1 MIGRASLLLALL
13 APRAAAQS
21 LPIKA
26 TAWKLPTAFG
36 ALKAFDH
43 SYFDA
48 PSGRLYVSA
57 KGVDKVLVLLGKGS
71 LFANISVHAPQGL
84 GVAGGKL
91 FVGSD
96 EIGVLNVFDA
106 ATYAPLAQLNFS
118 LAPDVGEADDIVVA
132 PNGDILC
139 AVGDDADG
147 STDPARLA
155 VVDSKTLA
163 VKGVTS
169 SDGAHIEGFA
179 LAAGSS
185 SDVMASTPD
194 KKVVLRID
202 AASQKIVARYA
213 LPGDAT
219 PLAWDSAN
227 EVRAVRRR
235 RRSPSAQVC
244 APFAC
249 ARCPSLTPAASC
261 PSRTQVVMVATRKPA
276 AFVVLDVS
284 AAGAG
289 KVVYSHEVA
298 DDADDLHFDAE
309 SGMVYVSGG
318 GNKTSAGAI
327 ACFHQDSASAYSY
340 IGSVSPAG
348 KNSEYSAAK
357 KTLWT
362 TVPATK
368 DADAFIQTYLTH

>member
-1 MIGRASLLLALL
+1 MTGRVASILLALL

-36 ALKAFDH
+36 ALTAFDH

-84 GVAGGKL
+84 GVANGRL

-96 EIGVLNVFDA
+96 DIGVLNVFDA
-106 ATYAPLAQLNFS
+106 SSDAYAPLAQLNFS

-185 SDVMASTPD
+185 SDVMASTPG

-227 EVRAVRRR
+227 E
-235 RRSPSAQVC
+235 
-244 APFAC
+244 
-249 ARCPSLTPAASC
+249 
-261 PSRTQVVMVATRKPA
+261 VVMVATRKPA

-327 ACFHQDSASAYSY
+327 ACFHQDSAAAYSY

-348 KNSEYSAAK
+348 KNSDYSAAK